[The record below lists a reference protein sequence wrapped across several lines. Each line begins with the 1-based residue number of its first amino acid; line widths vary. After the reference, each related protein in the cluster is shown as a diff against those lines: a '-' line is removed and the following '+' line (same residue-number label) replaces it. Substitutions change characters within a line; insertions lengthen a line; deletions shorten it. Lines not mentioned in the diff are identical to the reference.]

1 MKIGLL
7 KETKFP
13 TDNRVALTP
22 KQARYLKDK
31 YPNCDIVVESCDSRA
46 YSDDEYVA
54 EGIKVVTNLDDCDVL
69 FGIKEVKI
77 DSLIPNKHYFFFG
90 HVAKQQA
97 YNRPLLQAMM
107 AKGITFSDYEY
118 LVDENN
124 QRVCAF
130 GWWAGIVGVYYTL
143 RGYLLRKGDM
153 SLPKPDKSFT
163 KGRMIELLQSVNFDS
178 VKILITG
185 DGRVSQGAQY
195 ILNEIRAKQ
204 LNEDEFMSDKR
215 IEGLSY
221 FVAPL
226 DKLVYPK
233 SGQAPFD
240 EKSFFAH
247 PEEYESNFLNYGC
260 KADVYLSCHFWNPL
274 APVYLCAEDL
284 RNPNLHLQVIG
295 DITCD
300 IKGSVMSTL
309 RSSTHDNPYYDYNP
323 ETEKEEPPFSSTN
336 NISVMAVDTCPNA
349 LALDSSNYFGER
361 LIECVFNDWLA
372 TGAPNDIVSRSTIL
386 QNGSLT
392 ERFSYLTHFA
402 SQYNNKELR
411 LINISFDEL
420 RQNDFSRF
428 SDAEGIFS
436 SGLELYRNAL
446 LDNPYTDDSSTACV
460 LAVVDDLIVGRHMML
475 NTKLKVGDEIIDIKT
490 GGGGLVSSKCRG
502 MGIGSRMI
510 NLAFELEE
518 SDLYYGALYSRAA
531 YDIIRKK
538 GGMLEIPQY
547 VKIIHKGIKRVL
559 DLPVIVKS
567 AILKRRYTI
576 ERLTSVPQWA
586 GEMAMND
593 SHKYM
598 EVHTTEWLQWALDSI
613 ATGVPTDFN
622 QFHAVYDKNHEPVG
636 FFMTKVRTVTKNG
649 ETFSKANLA
658 EWATSATSQL
668 NEVDINILAIETV
681 SSLVSRFWTITEKS
695 SIGKALLRHGFKRR
709 GWLAMHVRDKK
720 HQFSDIS
727 DVSQWRIRYGCCNT
741 MLVD

>member
-221 FVAPL
+221 FVASL

-274 APVYLCAEDL
+274 APVYLSAEDL

-372 TGAPNDIVSRSTIL
+372 TGTPNDIVNRSTIL
-386 QNGSLT
+386 NNGSLT

-402 SQYNNKELR
+402 SQ
-411 LINISFDEL
+411 
-420 RQNDFSRF
+420 Q
-428 SDAEGIFS
+428 
-436 SGLELYRNAL
+436 
-446 LDNPYTDDSSTACV
+446 
-460 LAVVDDLIVGRHMML
+460 
-475 NTKLKVGDEIIDIKT
+475 
-490 GGGGLVSSKCRG
+490 
-502 MGIGSRMI
+502 
-510 NLAFELEE
+510 
-518 SDLYYGALYSRAA
+518 
-531 YDIIRKK
+531 
-538 GGMLEIPQY
+538 Q
-547 VKIIHKGIKRVL
+547 
-559 DLPVIVKS
+559 
-567 AILKRRYTI
+567 
-576 ERLTSVPQWA
+576 
-586 GEMAMND
+586 
-593 SHKYM
+593 
-598 EVHTTEWLQWALDSI
+598 
-613 ATGVPTDFN
+613 
-622 QFHAVYDKNHEPVG
+622 
-636 FFMTKVRTVTKNG
+636 
-649 ETFSKANLA
+649 
-658 EWATSATSQL
+658 
-668 NEVDINILAIETV
+668 
-681 SSLVSRFWTITEKS
+681 
-695 SIGKALLRHGFKRR
+695 
-709 GWLAMHVRDKK
+709 
-720 HQFSDIS
+720 
-727 DVSQWRIRYGCCNT
+727 
-741 MLVD
+741 